1 MKKNLRN
8 WGILIGIIIFLAIGI
23 PRITSNQAD
32 SLSSPEEKKEVE
44 KFEEKLHQWSLRPL
58 DKIMVQGYEV
68 KPNGHQGDTDEQ
80 KSVKNY
86 RMTYYTFFRI
96 RYAEGEIYTE
106 RELGRAGGTLK
117 LPDLPFS

>member
-1 MKKNLRN
+1 
-8 WGILIGIIIFLAIGI
+8 
-23 PRITSNQAD
+23 
-32 SLSSPEEKKEVE
+32 
-44 KFEEKLHQWSLRPL
+44 
-58 DKIMVQGYEV
+58 VQGYEV
-68 KPNGHQGDTDEQ
+68 KPNGHQGDVDEQ

-86 RMTYYTFFRI
+86 RITYYTFFRI